1 MASAQPRPT
10 ESREPGRRW
19 PKEPTLDHLLSA
31 LAPEDIFD
39 MRVLEPD
46 QTGVPF
52 LVWISTRLGQHG
64 PRVKGYLGRSGGDQP
79 SFSMTISEQ
88 PEVVATSYSDRETA
102 QAAKALAPWIIS
114 NAPALRTLWFDGN
127 GWTDRQVR
135 AFVDGLTKV

>member
-1 MASAQPRPT
+1 MATIGFRSAVPT
-10 ESREPGRRW
+10 SAGPRW
-19 PKEPTLDHLLSA
+19 PAEPTLDDLLA
-31 LAPEDIFD
+31 GLAAEEIFD

-64 PRVKGYLGRSGGDQP
+64 PRVKGYLGRSGSDQP
-79 SFSMTISEQ
+79 SFSMTISED

-102 QAAKALAPWIIS
+102 QAAKALAPWIKANS
-114 NAPALRTLWFDGN
+114 VSLRTFWTEGN

-135 AFVDGLTKV
+135 TFVDELIRL